1 MTIYDDIQG
10 KSGKRGFDQPRQEI
24 VRLLERTPLK
34 TSQLSSVLTMAGEA
48 IPGSSMTLYLL
59 NREKD
64 ILQEIVSHGRTVNVF
79 EQLHFGG
86 GTGLA
91 GWVMR
96 QRRPL
101 FLRGRNP
108 ENDGV
113 RETHDTLLFI
123 PLRDGDQPLGLLAA
137 SHAEPDGLDQEC
149 RAFLRETAEQMAQ
162 ALMRRVTRTESPA
175 ATGNRSSD
183 EYGDRIPADRNALDT
198 AGKLA
203 RETVAEIDHAVSV
216 IIGSVRMVELEAD
229 NLPPAVAGHLR
240 AIIGEA
246 RQISLSSHKLS
257 HIDRLLAGGD
267 RVNESHSNENVPR
280 SVGDMSC

>member
-10 KSGKRGFDQPRQEI
+10 KSSTRGFDRPRQEI
-24 VRLLERTPLK
+24 VRLLERAPLK
-34 TSQLSSVLTMAGEA
+34 TSQLSSVLTMAGET

-123 PLRDGDQPLGLLAA
+123 PLRNGDQPLGLLAA
-137 SHAEPDGLDQEC
+137 SHPEPDGLDQEC

-162 ALMRRVTRTESPA
+162 ALVRQVNKAESSVVREY
-175 ATGNRSSD
+175 RSGDGS
-183 EYGDRIPADRNALDT
+183 GDRSALDT

-203 RETVAEIDHAVSV
+203 RETVAEIDHALSI
-216 IIGSVRMVELEAD
+216 IIGSVRMVELEAA
-229 NLPPAVAGHLR
+229 NLPPAVAKHLQ

-246 RQISLSSHKLS
+246 RQISLISHKLS

-267 RVNESHSNENVPR
+267 GGEETHPNESIPR